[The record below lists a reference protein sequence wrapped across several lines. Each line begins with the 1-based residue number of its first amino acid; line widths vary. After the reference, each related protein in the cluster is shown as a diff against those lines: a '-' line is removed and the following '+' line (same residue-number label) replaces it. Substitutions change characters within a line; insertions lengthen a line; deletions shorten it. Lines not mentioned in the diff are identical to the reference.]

1 MFNLQRRKSADDLL
15 SGSHDS
21 IGNSLSFTSG
31 SILESSPVPLRRS
44 PSSSIGGS
52 PNNSARPRSVSKKGD
67 HSNKDDNMSY
77 ITVDKTDTTE
87 VNYSCLLL
95 LLFLV

>member
-1 MFNLQRRKSADDLL
+1 MDDLL

-44 PSSSIGGS
+44 PSPSIGGS
-52 PNNSARPRSVSKKGD
+52 PNSARPPSASKKGD
-67 HSNKDDNMSY
+67 HSNRDDMSY

-87 VNYSCLLL
+87 VNAI
-95 LLFLV
+95 LFRLILFRIHKT